1 MGWNRLDG
9 RFSKRQI
16 RRILHMVHEGGRTPR
31 EVAKIAGCST
41 RYVYVLLKKHEEGFD
56 EQESEVGGS
65 EPEIDSDVPEKN
77 PTANSLQHVERENS
91 YLRWVAKGAINGWVD
106 RLIQDI
112 KDGKLT

>member
-1 MGWNRLDG
+1 MGWNRVEG

-16 RRILHMVHEGGRTPR
+16 RRILHMVHEAGRTPR
-31 EVAKIAGCST
+31 EVAEIAGCSA
-41 RYVYVLLKKHEEGFD
+41 RYVYVLLKKYEEELG
-56 EQESEVGGS
+56 EQESEADVR

-77 PTANSLQHVERENS
+77 PTADSLKHVERENS